1 MGLAADRSSAR
12 RRRSLLSLAAGL
24 GCLALPAWSQSTV
37 PGAEVISID
46 AAETTVVEVDGGEP
60 LPTKPLRIN
69 TGLVTIESDQQQAD
83 QQTGGHHGTRERP
96 DRLSRR
102 TRGRH
107 RSPGPVLQ
115 Q

>member
-24 GCLALPAWSQSTV
+24 GSLALPAWSQSTV

-83 QQTGGHHGTRERP
+83 QQTGVITARGNVRIVYPDERVVATA
-96 DRLSRR
+96 R
-102 TRGRH
+102 
-107 RSPGPVLQ
+107 Q
-115 Q
+115 AQ